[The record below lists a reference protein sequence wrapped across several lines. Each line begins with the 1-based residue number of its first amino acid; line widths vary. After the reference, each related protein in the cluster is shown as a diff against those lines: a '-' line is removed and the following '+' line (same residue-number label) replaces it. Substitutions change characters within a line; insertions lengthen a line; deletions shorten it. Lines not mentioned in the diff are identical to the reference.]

1 MTTKMQKK
9 KPVDILQQL
18 AKQTFNEAWK
28 YLDKK
33 KLNKKEKTC
42 LLNLVHTSYY
52 LWQQVPAHTST
63 HTSISLWQISRAYAH
78 IGDGANA
85 LLFAEENIQLC
96 KTEKPDGFYTAYAY
110 ESAARAHIVSGNK
123 TKAAAQIKHALKAIQ
138 TTKEKHLDSFHK
150 DMEALK
156 AIL

>member
-1 MTTKMQKK
+1 MQKK
-9 KPVDILQQL
+9 KPVNILQQL

-33 KLNKKEKTC
+33 KLTKKEKIS

-85 LLFAEENIQLC
+85 LLFAEENILLC
-96 KTEKPDGFYTAYAY
+96 KTEKPDGFYMAYAY
-110 ESAARAHIVSGNK
+110 ESAARAYVVSSNK
-123 TKAAAQIKHALKAIQ
+123 AKAAVHIKHALKAIQ
-138 TTKEKHLDSFHK
+138 TTKEKHLEHFYK
-150 DMEALK
+150 DMEVLK
-156 AIL
+156 AML

>member
-1 MTTKMQKK
+1 MQDKK
-9 KPVDILQQL
+9 TSAILQQK

-33 KLNKKEKTC
+33 KLTKKEKIS
-42 LLNLVHTSYY
+42 LLNLVHTSFY
-52 LWQQVPAHTST
+52 LWQQVPANTST
-63 HTSISLWQISRAYAH
+63 HTSISLWQISKAYAH

-123 TKAAAQIKHALKAIQ
+123 TKAAVQIKQALKAIQ
-138 TTKEKHLDSFHK
+138 ATKEKELQHFYK
-150 DMEALK
+150 DIEGLK
-156 AIL
+156 KLSVI

>member
-1 MTTKMQKK
+1 MQDKK
-9 KPVDILQQL
+9 TSAILQQK

-28 YLDKK
+28 YLEKK
-33 KLNKKEKTC
+33 KLTKKEKIS
-42 LLNLVHTSYY
+42 LLNLVHTSFY

-63 HTSISLWQISRAYAH
+63 PTSISLWQISKAYAH
-78 IGDGANA
+78 VGDGANA

-123 TKAAAQIKHALKAIQ
+123 TKAAVQIKHALKAIQ